1 MRATGERE
9 SERQR
14 EDLLS
19 AAWQVAARDG
29 LSACT
34 YRGVAAEA
42 GTSPTPFIRHFPTR
56 EVLLAALF
64 DEMGNRFEAARGED
78 VVTSDPLEAVIA
90 EGAQILSGRPKMR
103 DCNRVA
109 FDLSFYALRDPKMRR
124 RVKARDAELGVRWL
138 KNIQE
143 ARGLGTVRE
152 DRPAAEVADQLG
164 SLLSGL
170 VFANLIYPK
179 RLPSDHVRRLWEDGA
194 MRIVDPATSPGVHQR
209 LVVPEAP
216 LRTPSFPGER
226 RTSRRE
232 ELLDVAFRVTARD
245 GLSGLSFRRLAEEAG
260 TSTTPFTY
268 AFGSRQRL
276 LAAMVRETWET
287 SAELQVMASRIE
299 SPVDRF
305 FAEWAEQLSD
315 DPRQVDLERVYYEL
329 HHQALT
335 NPALAKLMREGD
347 QYGFAVALPLIEQG
361 CDQGLVR
368 GSVPATDILDELLA
382 LFDGVGLRRLLLGEK
397 RPAGYRIGIWEDGGR
412 RLLAP

>member
-1 MRATGERE
+1 MRAAGERAGE
-9 SERQR
+9 DQR
-14 EDLLS
+14 AELLA

-56 EVLLAALF
+56 EALLAALF
-64 DEMGNRFEAARGED
+64 EEMGDRFEAARGEE
-78 VVTSDPLEAVIA
+78 VVTTDPLEAIVV
-90 EGAQILSGRPKMR
+90 EGAQILSGRQAMR

-138 KNIQE
+138 RNIQE
-143 ARGLGTVRE
+143 ARGLGTVRD

-194 MRIVDPATSPGVHQR
+194 IRLVDPATSPGVHQR

-216 LRTPSFPGER
+216 LRPASLQGER
-226 RTSRRE
+226 RGSRRD
-232 ELLDVAFRVTARD
+232 ELLDVAFRVAARD
-245 GLSGLSFRRLAEEAG
+245 GLSGLSFRRLAQEAG

-276 LAAMVRETWET
+276 LAAMLRETWET
-287 SAELQVMASRIE
+287 GAELQAMASRIE

-305 FAEWAEQLSD
+305 FAEWAGELSD
-315 DPRQVDLERVYYEL
+315 EPQQVDRESVYYEL

-335 NPALAKLMREGD
+335 NPALATLMREGD

-361 CDQGLVR
+361 RDQGLVR
-368 GSVPATDILDELLA
+368 DAIPAGDLLDELLA

-412 RLLAP
+412 RILAP